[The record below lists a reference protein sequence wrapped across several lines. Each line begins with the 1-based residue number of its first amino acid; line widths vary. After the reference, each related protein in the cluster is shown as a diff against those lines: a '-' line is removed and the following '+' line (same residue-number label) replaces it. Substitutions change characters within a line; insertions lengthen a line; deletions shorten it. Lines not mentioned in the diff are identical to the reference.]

1 MTSKQAMKPT
11 GRRRRRFPHD
21 VKPRQ
26 SISQCRPL
34 RDARLALKL
43 KVTREGFGRGQVDL
57 GDEEQELGEDLEHAA
72 KVHGAADCLI
82 FNSATDSASKTAVF
96 CASDGLAKSALFLLN
111 TGDDGP
117 TQVMEPPDGH
127 ARTRIELPLVRTE
140 CLGMPLARLQR
151 PAGSRNNHCTV

>member
-1 MTSKQAMKPT
+1 M
-11 GRRRRRFPHD
+11 
-21 VKPRQ
+21 
-26 SISQCRPL
+26 
-34 RDARLALKL
+34 
-43 KVTREGFGRGQVDL
+43 DL
-57 GDEEQELGEDLEHAA
+57 SDEEQELGEYLEHAA

-127 ARTRIELPLVRTE
+127 ARTRISLVRTE
-140 CLGMPLARLQR
+140 SLGMQLARLQR

>member
-1 MTSKQAMKPT
+1 M
-11 GRRRRRFPHD
+11 
-21 VKPRQ
+21 
-26 SISQCRPL
+26 
-34 RDARLALKL
+34 
-43 KVTREGFGRGQVDL
+43 DL

-96 CASDGLAKSALFLLN
+96 CASDGLAKPALFLLN

-151 PAGSRNNHCTV
+151 PAGSRNNHRTV

>member
-1 MTSKQAMKPT
+1 
-11 GRRRRRFPHD
+11 
-21 VKPRQ
+21 
-26 SISQCRPL
+26 
-34 RDARLALKL
+34 
-43 KVTREGFGRGQVDL
+43 VDL

-72 KVHGAADCLI
+72 KVYGAADCLI